1 MRPILALRSA
11 PGTAH
16 AQRSAG
22 WPNNRLSGW
31 LVALLLMLGAPLAWA
46 QPVVVAA
53 SDLKFAL
60 EEVSAQ
66 FRRDGGAPVRLVFGS
81 SGNFYRQIQQ
91 GAPFHL
97 FLSAD
102 EDFVFKLADAGKTLD
117 RGHRYAVGRIGL
129 MVPKGS
135 PLKADGEL
143 RDLALA
149 LKDGR
154 LQKFAIAN
162 PEHAPYGTRAMEA
175 LQHAGLWQQIQ
186 PRLVLGENISQAAQ
200 FATSGSTQGGIV
212 AYSLALAPAVAAQG
226 SFALIPE
233 AWHQPLNQRMVL
245 LQGADATAR
254 AFYAYLKAPA
264 AQAVLR
270 RYGFSLPDSPAGRTP

>member
-1 MRPILALRSA
+1 MQPLHAPRSTPTTARTRRLGRWLA
-11 PGTAH
+11 G
-16 AQRSAG
+16 
-22 WPNNRLSGW
+22 
-31 LVALLLMLGAPLAWA
+31 LLLVLGAPLAWA

-60 EEVSAQ
+60 EDVAAQ
-66 FRRDGGAPVRLVFGS
+66 FRRDGGGPVRLIFGS
-81 SGNFYRQIQQ
+81 SGNFFRQIQQ

-129 MVPKGS
+129 LLPKGS

-154 LQKFAIAN
+154 LQRFAIAN

-233 AWHQPLNQRMVL
+233 AWHQPMNQRMVL

-254 AFYAYLKAPA
+254 AFYAYLQAPA

-270 RYGFSLPDSPAGRTP
+270 RYGFSLPDGAAPRTP

>member
-1 MRPILALRSA
+1 MRTTAARLMRPLLAALVL
-11 PGTAH
+11 
-16 AQRSAG
+16 
-22 WPNNRLSGW
+22 LSGS
-31 LVALLLMLGAPLAWA
+31 VSAWA

-60 EEVSAQ
+60 EDVAAQ

-102 EDFVFKLADAGKTLD
+102 ENFVFQLADAGKTLD

-129 MVPKGS
+129 LVPKGS

-154 LQKFAIAN
+154 LQKLAIAN

-175 LQHAGLWQQIQ
+175 LQHAGLWPQIQ
-186 PRLVLGENISQAAQ
+186 PRLVLGENISQATQ

-212 AYSLALAPAVAAQG
+212 AYSLALSPAVAAQG

-233 AWHQPLNQRMVL
+233 SWHQPLRQRMVL
-245 LQGADATAR
+245 VRGASAATR
-254 AFYAYLKAPA
+254 AFYNHLQTPA
-264 AQAVLR
+264 AQTVMS
-270 RYGFSLPDSPAGRTP
+270 RYGFAVPPPSR